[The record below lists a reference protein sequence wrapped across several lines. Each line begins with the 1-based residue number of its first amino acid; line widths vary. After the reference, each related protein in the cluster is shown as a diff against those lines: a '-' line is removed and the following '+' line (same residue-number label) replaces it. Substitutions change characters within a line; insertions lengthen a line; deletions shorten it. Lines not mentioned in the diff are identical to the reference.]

1 MTADNRGVFWFQGEA
16 EQRMATPD
24 YESLFQ
30 AQDDGFVEAFRAAS
44 DMPALAK
51 FVGRWISDG
60 RAWAHDQMFRY
71 LDRPWNCPGHQPVI
85 KRLFKWAE
93 EQNNDELMAAFA
105 AGCDR
110 LVRRERRQRWHYDW
124 QTRNSWEETVLVSPR
139 NTIPLAGKSRSYLN
153 PMTGKRMENVPIA
166 KLPRG
171 KLFSYHTR
179 YYLRRRAW
187 RYFRWMG
194 FGRPNEYPIAVA
206 RFLILYRDEDLEQGE
221 HLLDSWSLMQA
232 CFWHHEAL
240 EFGSSLIRIRPGH
253 SLAELKPAPRF
264 LELWQKPESCD
275 VLLLI
280 VLEGR
285 SRAMRVW
292 AIEMLKT
299 HHASAIQ
306 KLPSEDLLELLTS
319 SHEEVQQFGADLLE
333 QAEGLESWPLS
344 TWMKLLETENL
355 TALET
360 ICRVMAAKVT
370 GERLSLADC
379 IRLTIAEPTPVAR
392 LGFAFLQQR
401 SITTDEDRNALTQLS
416 EAECQAIGAELA
428 AWALPILGRAEV
440 YQRDRVLPFFDS
452 LSLPIRKAAWV
463 WLLKESEPTNAAAF
477 EDPVFWCRLLET
489 PFDDIRQQLIEVLEQ
504 RSERQFPRPDTE
516 ALTPVWCSVLVGV
529 HRGGRQKLKAIHQ
542 MTRALEKQPDQMEKL
557 LPVLSVAVR
566 SIRAP
571 EMREALSAIT
581 GLMESQ
587 PNFAPTIAEHLPEI
601 EIVPIGKTVW

>member
-1 MTADNRGVFWFQGEA
+1 
-16 EQRMATPD
+16 MANPD
-24 YESLFQ
+24 YRSLFK
-30 AQDDGFVEAFRAAS
+30 AQDEGFVEAFRASS
-44 DMPALAK
+44 DMPVLAK
-51 FVGRWISDG
+51 FVGQWISDG

-71 LDRPWNCPGHQPVI
+71 LDRPWDCPGHQPVI

-93 EQNNDELMAAFA
+93 EQQNDELMAAFA

-124 QTRNSWEETVLVSPR
+124 QTRNSWEETVLVPPR
-139 NTIPLAGKSRSYLN
+139 DVLWLGMRNRSYHN
-153 PMTGKRMENVPIA
+153 PRTGEKLDNVSLPKPIS
-166 KLPRG
+166 G

-179 YYLRRRAW
+179 YYLRRRVW

-194 FGRPNEYPIAVA
+194 FQRPQDYPLAVA

-221 HLLDSWSLMQA
+221 NLLDSWSLMQA

-240 EFGSSLIRIRPGH
+240 EFGSSLIRIRSGH
-253 SLAELKPAPRF
+253 SLGELTPAPRF
-264 LELWQKPESCD
+264 PELWQKPECGE

-280 VLEGR
+280 LQEAR

-299 HHASAIQ
+299 HHASIIQ
-306 KLPSEDLLELLTS
+306 KLPAEALLDLLTS
-319 SHEEVQQFGADLLE
+319 SHEDVQQFAAELLE
-333 QAEGLESWPLS
+333 QAEGLEGWPLS
-344 TWMKLLETENL
+344 TWMQLLETQNL

-360 ICRVMAAKVT
+360 ICRVMAEKVSD
-370 GERLSLADC
+370 ERLSLADC
-379 IRLTIAEPTPVAR
+379 IRWTITESTPVAR
-392 LGFAFLQQR
+392 MGLGFLQKR
-401 SITTDEDRNALTQLS
+401 TIKTEEDRIALAQLS
-416 EAECQAIGAELA
+416 EAKCQAIAAELPT
-428 AWALPILGRAEV
+428 WALPILGPADV
-440 YQRDRVLPFFDS
+440 YRRDLVLPFFDS

-463 WLLKESEPTNAAAF
+463 WLLKESESSNAAAF

-504 RSERQFPRPDTE
+504 RSLRRFPRPDTE

-542 MTRALEKQPDQMEKL
+542 MTRVLENQPEQLENL
-557 LPVLSVAVR
+557 LPVFSVAVR
-566 SIRAP
+566 SVRGP
-571 EMREALSAIT
+571 EMREALSAVT

-587 PNFAPTIAEHLPEI
+587 PDFAPVIANHLPEI
-601 EIVPIGKTVW
+601 QIVPLGKTVW